1 MSRLLDVVPD
11 AQRIKEPDDQEFG
24 SYCFEELEPAKV
36 MRKVGTEVIELIDN
50 HEYQNDP
57 QESRK
62 SQQKPGAR
70 E

>member
-50 HEYQNDP
+50 HEYQNDS